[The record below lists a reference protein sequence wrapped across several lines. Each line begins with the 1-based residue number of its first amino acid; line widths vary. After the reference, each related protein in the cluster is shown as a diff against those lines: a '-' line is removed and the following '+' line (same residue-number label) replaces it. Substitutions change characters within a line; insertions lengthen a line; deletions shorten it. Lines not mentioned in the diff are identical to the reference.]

1 MLLILLK
8 VGKLIYKNMK
18 KYYFLLA
25 GALMPLVTFANGTGE
40 SGFGHQMREL
50 SPFEH
55 MGEGHWYAFVLS
67 TVLWL
72 SLIYTVYSLVKKSSN
87 NAGSVN

>member
-1 MLLILLK
+1 
-8 VGKLIYKNMK
+8 MK
-18 KYYFLLA
+18 KYYILLA
-25 GALMPLVTFANGTGE
+25 GALLPLVTFANGTEE

-55 MGEGHWYAFVLS
+55 LGEGHWYAFVLS

-72 SLIYTVYSLVKKSSN
+72 SLIYTVYSLVKNSANKGSSAN
-87 NAGSVN
+87 